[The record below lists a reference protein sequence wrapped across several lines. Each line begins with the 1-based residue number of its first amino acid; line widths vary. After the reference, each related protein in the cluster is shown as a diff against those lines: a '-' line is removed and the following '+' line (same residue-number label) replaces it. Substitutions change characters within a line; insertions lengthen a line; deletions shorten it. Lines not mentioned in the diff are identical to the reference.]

1 MNRPVTTLFMLMSL
15 DGKIST
21 GAGDGL
27 DFDRDLPRVPGVAE
41 GLRQYYELEQETD
54 LWSLNT
60 GKVMAKVGANEL
72 PLPERLP
79 VSFAIVDNTHLTDA
93 GVRWLCAR
101 CRELVV
107 ITSNAAH
114 PARAVAEPNLSVM
127 YLQRPSLSEAFC
139 RLRSEHGC
147 KRLTVQSGGTLNAAL
162 VREWLVDFVDVVVA
176 PLLVGGCDT
185 PTLVDGPSLAS
196 LAELSKP
203 CPLELLGC
211 EALRNSYVRLRYRVA
226 LLS

>member
-162 VREWLVDFVDVVVA
+162 VREGLVDFVDVVVV
-176 PLLVGGCDT
+176 PLLVGGRDT
-185 PTLVDGPSLAS
+185 PTLVDDPSLAS
-196 LAELSKP
+196 LAELSKL